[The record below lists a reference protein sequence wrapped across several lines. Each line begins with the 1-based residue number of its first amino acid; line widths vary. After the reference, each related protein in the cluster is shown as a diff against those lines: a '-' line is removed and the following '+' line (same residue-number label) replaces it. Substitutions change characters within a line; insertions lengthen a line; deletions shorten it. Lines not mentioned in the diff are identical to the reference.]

1 MPTTSPGV
9 GSAQVIIS
17 PPGTALRVGG
27 GPYTI
32 PLSVTDVSRLSTI
45 TLTLIFD
52 PQKLRIRT
60 VQEGGFMRSSGG
72 STSFSNQVN
81 ANRIDITIT
90 RAGDAT
96 GATGTGLL
104 ASILVDAVEAG
115 ATTLTLS
122 GTATGPGGVAM
133 GLRFAPVTIT
143 LQ

>member
-1 MPTTSPGV
+1 MTPPAPT
-9 GSAQVIIS
+9 
-17 PPGTALRVGG
+17 LRVGG
-27 GPYTI
+27 GPYTLPI
-32 PLSVTDVSRLSTI
+32 SIANATRLSTI
-45 TLTLIFD
+45 TLTLIYD
-52 PQKLRIRT
+52 QQKVRIRT
-60 VQEGGFMRSSGG
+60 VQEGGFLRSGGG

-81 ANRIDITIT
+81 GNRIDITIT

-104 ASILVDAVEAG
+104 AAILFDAVEAG
-115 ATTLTLS
+115 TTTLTLS

>member
-1 MPTTSPGV
+1 MTPPAPT
-9 GSAQVIIS
+9 
-17 PPGTALRVGG
+17 LRVGG
-27 GPYTI
+27 GPYTLPI
-32 PLSVTDVSRLSTI
+32 SIANATRLSTI
-45 TLTLIFD
+45 TLTLIYD
-52 PQKLRIRT
+52 QQKLRMRT
-60 VQEGGFMRSSGG
+60 VQEGGFLRSGGG

-81 ANRIDITIT
+81 GNRIDITIT

-104 ASILVDAVEAG
+104 AAILFDAVEAG
-115 ATTLTLS
+115 TTTLTLS

>member
-1 MPTTSPGV
+1 MTPPAPT
-9 GSAQVIIS
+9 
-17 PPGTALRVGG
+17 LRVGG
-27 GPYTI
+27 GPYNLPISIANAT
-32 PLSVTDVSRLSTI
+32 RLSTI

-81 ANRIDITIT
+81 GNRIDITIT

>member
-1 MPTTSPGV
+1 MT
-9 GSAQVIIS
+9 
-17 PPGTALRVGG
+17 PPAPMLRVGG
-27 GPYTI
+27 GPYTLPI
-32 PLSVTDVSRLSTI
+32 SIANATRLSTI
-45 TLTLIFD
+45 TLTLIYD
-52 PQKLRIRT
+52 PLKLRIRT

-81 ANRIDITIT
+81 GNRIDITIT
-90 RAGDAT
+90 RAGDVT

-104 ASILVDAVEAG
+104 ALILFDAVEAG

-133 GLRFAPVTIT
+133 GLRFTPVTIT

>member
-1 MPTTSPGV
+1 MTPPAPT
-9 GSAQVIIS
+9 
-17 PPGTALRVGG
+17 LRVGG
-27 GPYTI
+27 GPYMLPISIANAT
-32 PLSVTDVSRLSTI
+32 RLSTI
-45 TLTLIFD
+45 TLTLIYD

-60 VQEGGFMRSSGG
+60 VQEGGFMRSGGG

-81 ANRIDITIT
+81 GNRIDITIT

-104 ASILVDAVEAG
+104 AAILFDAVEAG
-115 ATTLTLS
+115 TTTLTLS